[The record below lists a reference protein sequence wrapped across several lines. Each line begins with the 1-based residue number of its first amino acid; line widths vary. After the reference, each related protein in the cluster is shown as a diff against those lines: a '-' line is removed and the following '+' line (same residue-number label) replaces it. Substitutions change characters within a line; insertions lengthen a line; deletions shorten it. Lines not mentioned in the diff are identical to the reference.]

1 MGMTK
6 NDASVLG
13 LTLIGVL
20 ALAWGFFGLMAAA
33 NGTDGASPIVGVVFV
48 LIGVAVIVAGWLSWR
63 NERKPTN

>member
-20 ALAWGFFGLMAAA
+20 ALAWGLFGLMSAA
-33 NGTDGASPIVGVVFV
+33 NGTDGASPIVAVVFV
-48 LIGVAVIVAGWLSWR
+48 LIGAAVLVAGWLSWR
-63 NERKPTN
+63 NERKASN